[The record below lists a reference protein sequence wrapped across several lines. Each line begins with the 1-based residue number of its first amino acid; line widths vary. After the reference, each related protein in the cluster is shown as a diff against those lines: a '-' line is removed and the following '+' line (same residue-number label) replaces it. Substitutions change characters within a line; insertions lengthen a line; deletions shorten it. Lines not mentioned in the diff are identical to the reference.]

1 MTIVLQHDWVE
12 GRGTELFRGLILIG
26 LHILFAN
33 FLELFSSLLSARS
46 RRVRLDFA
54 VSPWRGKYPREC
66 QFQKLFKRIQN
77 NETGEKSS

>member
-12 GRGTELFRGLILIG
+12 GRGTELFRGLILIAQN
-26 LHILFAN
+26 ISFAN
-33 FLELFSSLLSARS
+33 FLELFSTLLSARS
-46 RRVRLDFA
+46 RRVRVGFA